1 MRRTLAGVIVVL
13 AGGLT
18 ACAGTTYDPNSA
30 RPTTPPSTTT
40 TLPTGSPGELLRQL
54 ATATQGLEA
63 VIQRQGDAAGAIATI
78 TALWAAVSAHVGAA
92 DPGMAS
98 GFDGAIRLAQRAA
111 ASRQLGYAVRAGK
124 SVTALVTAFLA
135 AHPAPTTP

>member
-1 MRRTLAGVIVVL
+1 M
-13 AGGLT
+13 
-18 ACAGTTYDPNSA
+18 
-30 RPTTPPSTTT
+30 
-40 TLPTGSPGELLRQL
+40 
-54 ATATQGLEA
+54 
-63 VIQRQGDAAGAIATI
+63 AA
-78 TALWAAVSAHVGAA
+78 
-92 DPGMAS
+92 